1 MKRILIVVLAL
12 ISTNVFNTYAGN
24 PDRIGENGA
33 YQLLINGWPRST
45 GFWDMYTARITGV
58 ESMRLNPAGLAH
70 VKKMEVV
77 LAQTLWLQG
86 SGIQIT
92 QAGFAGKL
100 GEDNVI
106 GIELMSLN
114 PGDFDRTT
122 VASPDPN
129 NGLGTFKPRY
139 LNLGV
144 TFARTFS
151 NRIYGGVTLR
161 LINQGVENIN
171 ATGFAF
177 DAGLQYILGK
187 KENLRFGVSI
197 RNLGTPMKYNG
208 DGFTFRESRGDNEF
222 EGTQSAVTQKFEL
235 PAQLTI
241 GASYDFWLGPDY
253 KCADAYNLHRLTI
266 TGQFSSNTYGKDNFG
281 GGVEYSFKEAFMVR
295 AGYRYEPG
303 LLNPDERT
311 SAYTGIAGGMSVN
324 VPFKENGP
332 SMGIDYSYRTSNPF
346 GGTHSIGLRF
356 GLGGENPCADE
367 EDGKDAMDSEKKK
380 KGKSIKLSKSETA
393 LIQSVASSINFETG
407 SAELKTD
414 SKATLDQLA
423 DLMIEKE
430 KAFLNIS
437 AYTDNVGNVDDN
449 IQLSRERAFAVK
461 TYLKGK
467 GVDSDRMKAKGF
479 GEADPVS
486 SNDTDEGRAKN
497 RRVELS
503 IN

>member
-1 MKRILIVVLAL
+1 MKRILIVVIAL
-12 ISTNVFNTYAGN
+12 LSTNVFAGN

-70 VKKMEVV
+70 VKKMDVV
-77 LAQTLWLQG
+77 LAQTLWFQG
-86 SGIQIT
+86 SQTQVT

-100 GEDNVI
+100 GEDNVV
-106 GIELMSLN
+106 GVELMSLS
-114 PGDFDRTT
+114 PGDFFRTT
-122 VASPDPN
+122 EANPDPG

-151 NRIYGGVTLR
+151 NRIYGGATIR
-161 LINQGVENIN
+161 LISESVENIR
-171 ATGFAF
+171 AMGFAL

-197 RNLGTPMKYNG
+197 RNLGTPMKYSG
-208 DGFTFRESRGDNEF
+208 DGFTFRGVRGYNEF
-222 EGTQSAVTQKFEL
+222 LGTQSAVAQKFEL

-241 GASYDFWLGPDY
+241 GASYDFWLGPEY
-253 KCADAYNLHRLTI
+253 QCAGAYNLHRITL
-266 TGQFSSNTYGKDNFG
+266 TGQFTSNTFGKDNFG
-281 GGVEYSFKEAFMVR
+281 GGFEYGFKEMFMVR

-303 LLNPDERT
+303 LLVPEQRT
-311 SAYTGIAGGMSVN
+311 SAYTGISAGMSVE

-332 SMGIDYSYRTSNPF
+332 SMGIDYSYRTSDPF

-356 GLGGENPCADE
+356 GLGDGEDPCGDE
-367 EDGKDAMDSEKKK
+367 DEGKDAMDSEKKK
-380 KGKSIKLSKSETA
+380 KGKKIKLSKSEVE
-393 LIQSVASSINFETG
+393 LIETIAASISFETG
-407 SAELKTD
+407 SSDLTEE

-423 DLMIEKE
+423 DFMKDKE
-430 KAFLNIS
+430 KAFLSIS
-437 AYTDNVGNVDDN
+437 AYTDNVGNEDDN
-449 IQLSRERAFAVK
+449 LQLSRERAFTVK
-461 TYLKGK
+461 TYLKDK
-467 GVDSDRMKAKGF
+467 GIDSDRMKAKGF
-479 GEADPVS
+479 GEADPIAD
-486 SNDTDEGRAKN
+486 NDTEEGKAQN

-503 IN
+503 VE

>member
-1 MKRILIVVLAL
+1 MKRFLIVVLAL
-12 ISTNVFNTYAGN
+12 ISTNVFAGN

-70 VKKMEVV
+70 VRKMDVV
-77 LAQTLWLQG
+77 LAQTLWFQG
-86 SGIQIT
+86 SQTQVT

-100 GEDNVI
+100 GADNVI
-106 GIELMSLN
+106 GLELMSLN
-114 PGDFDRTT
+114 TGDLFRTT
-122 VASPDPN
+122 ESNPDPN

-151 NRIYGGVTLR
+151 NRIYGGATIR
-161 LINQGVENIN
+161 LISESIENIR
-171 ATGFAF
+171 AMGFAL

-197 RNLGTPMKYNG
+197 RNLGTPMKYSG
-208 DGFTFRESRGDNEF
+208 DGFTFRGVRGGNEF
-222 EGTQSAVTQKFEL
+222 DGTQSAVTQKYEL

-241 GASYDFWLGPDY
+241 GASYDFWIGPDF
-253 KCADAYNLHRLTI
+253 KCAGAYNLHRLTL
-266 TGQFSSNTYGKDNFG
+266 TGQFTSNTYGKDNFG
-281 GGVEYSFKEAFMVR
+281 GGAEYAFKEVFMVR
-295 AGYRYEPG
+295 GGYRYEPG
-303 LLNPDERT
+303 LLQPDQRT
-311 SAYTGIAGGMSVN
+311 SAYTGISAGMSIE

-332 SMGIDYSYRTSNPF
+332 SMGIDYSYRTSDPF
-346 GGTHSIGLRF
+346 GGTHSVGLRF
-356 GLGGENPCADE
+356 ALGEGEDPCGDE

-380 KGKSIKLSKSETA
+380 KGKSVKLSKSETA
-393 LIQSVASSINFETG
+393 LIESVAASINFETG
-407 SAELKTD
+407 SDDLTED
-414 SKATLDQLA
+414 SEAVLNQLA
-423 DLMIEKE
+423 DLMKDKQ

-437 AYTDNVGNVDDN
+437 AYTDNVGNDDDN
-449 IQLSRERAFAVK
+449 LQLSRERAFAVK

-467 GVDSDRMKAKGF
+467 GIESDRMKAKGY
-479 GEADPVS
+479 GEADPIAD
-486 SNDTDEGRAKN
+486 NDAEEGRAQN

>member
-1 MKRILIVVLAL
+1 MKRFLIVVLAL
-12 ISTNVFNTYAGN
+12 ISTNVFAGN

-70 VKKMEVV
+70 VRKMDVV
-77 LAQTLWLQG
+77 LAQTLWFQG
-86 SGIQIT
+86 SQTQVT

-100 GEDNVI
+100 GDDNVI
-106 GIELMSLN
+106 GLELMSLN
-114 PGDFDRTT
+114 TGDFFRTT
-122 VASPDPN
+122 ESNPDPN

-151 NRIYGGVTLR
+151 NRIYGGATIR
-161 LINQGVENIN
+161 LISESIENIRSM
-171 ATGFAF
+171 GFAL

-197 RNLGTPMKYNG
+197 RNLGTPMKYSG
-208 DGFTFRESRGDNEF
+208 DGFTFRGVRGGNEF
-222 EGTQSAVTQKFEL
+222 DGTQSAVTQKYEL

-241 GASYDFWLGPDY
+241 GASYDFWIGPDF
-253 KCADAYNLHRLTI
+253 KCAGAYNLHRLTL
-266 TGQFSSNTYGKDNFG
+266 TGQFTSNTYGKDNFG
-281 GGVEYSFKEAFMVR
+281 GGAEYSFKEVFMVR
-295 AGYRYEPG
+295 GGYRYESG
-303 LLNPDERT
+303 LLKPDERT
-311 SAYTGIAGGMSVN
+311 SAYTGISAGMSIE

-332 SMGIDYSYRTSNPF
+332 SMGIDYSYRTSDPF

-356 GLGGENPCADE
+356 ALGEGEDPCGDE
-367 EDGKDAMDSEKKK
+367 EGGKDAMDSEKKK
-380 KGKSIKLSKSETA
+380 KGKSVKLSKSETA
-393 LIQSVASSINFETG
+393 LIESVAASINFETG
-407 SAELKTD
+407 SDDLTEASKAVLNQLAELMKD
-414 SKATLDQLA
+414 
-423 DLMIEKE
+423 KE
-430 KAFLNIS
+430 KAFLNIA
-437 AYTDNVGNVDDN
+437 AYTDNVGNDDDN
-449 IQLSRERAFAVK
+449 LQLSRERAFAVK

-467 GVDSDRMKAKGF
+467 GIDSDRMKAKGL
-479 GEADPVS
+479 GEADPIAV
-486 SNDTDEGRAKN
+486 NDTEEGRAQN